1 MLTIFIACVIIA
13 AGALLMLFLLVG
25 GHGLAQAAT

>member
-13 AGALLMLFLLVG
+13 VGALVMLFLLVG